1 MSRLPSKSLM
11 ALLLNAALATPSVYV
26 TSALAKEGDFC
37 QTEADCKPCEH
48 HDGDKDQSCSATV
61 HGKRIDDG
69 DSLGARYAPALN
81 HERELTTET
90 FVMSDADASFTQKI
104 QPEQQYETV
113 EKSIRTPT
121 TEQAVNPLFVS
132 GDGALTDQL
141 KQNLDVLVAKFK
153 GKENLKISVIGH
165 TDNQRL
171 SARAKKIYQDND
183 GLGLARAKNTA
194 DYLAQALDLDV
205 NSVTMSTM
213 ADREPVASNDN
224 LQGMAQN
231 RRIEVKVSYDEVT
244 KTTAQV
250 ALPLAPVKVVV
261 QEPLKSCDAVLASR
275 TRAGSQ
281 PFRISVDGVPL
292 EDTGTIDPDVQRC
305 TDVALE
311 KSDIQVRYDA
321 MDEKPSLNLVAFP
334 NAAVRSQKVTFTSY
348 SNYRHWITRSE
359 VRLFSTDASTQSAPL
374 AVLPIDASGKVDWI
388 VTSKLEQVQY
398 VLRVYDQAGNF
409 DETIPQPLQIA
420 EKPALL
426 ADRQSDAREN
436 LIGYGENRL
445 KLHNIPVRNGGAITV
460 NGKHLQQG
468 QKVRFLGEEVPVDKN
483 GKFAARQILPAGNH
497 VVNVQVLEE
506 SGTETMTFNRNL
518 YIPDQDWF
526 YIALADI
533 TAGRNSTSG
542 PAQLV
547 TGDTQ
552 HFDNEA
558 YVDGRL
564 AFYLKGKVKGDWLL
578 TASADTKEQP
588 IKHLFSNIDDK
599 DPRYLLRRLD
609 PDRYY
614 PVYGDDSTSVEDA
627 PTRGKFYVKLARGES
642 HVMWGNFQ
650 TQLSGSDLVQYSR
663 GMYGA
668 NLKLRSDTATGFG
681 QKNTQVDAFVGD
693 PGTLGA
699 REQFRG
705 TGGSLYYVQ
714 HQDTTRGSDRVWVEV
729 RDKDSGIVLKTT
741 QLSATQDYDFDPIQG
756 RILLTAPLPSTADD
770 SQLVRAGSLS
780 GNPVFLMVSYEY
792 TPSIRDVNNMT
803 VGGHVSQ
810 WLGDKVQIGAT
821 GYRQGDQA
829 TRQHIYG
836 IDATYRVSAGVYLK
850 AETARSSGTGTTTQS
865 SGTGGF
871 EFNSITSQG
880 GNANAHRVEF
890 AADLSE
896 ISSVKGKVNAYW
908 QDREKGFSSPGQITN
923 ENSQQAGFAADIAIT
938 EATSVQAKT
947 DVKNA
952 DMQDSQAVQ
961 ASVKH
966 RFTPNWAG
974 SVGVRID
981 NLDTYVANASKT
993 LSQNGDRTDLGVQ
1006 LDYQPDGEH
1015 ENPDWN
1021 AYGFLQNTVSNS
1033 GNRLDNDRIGAGGKW
1048 RLNEKFSLLGEA
1060 SSGNRGFG
1068 GKLGGDWQVTDR
1080 SQLYLNYALDS
1091 DRTDSLY
1098 RGRQGTLVTG
1108 AKSRYT
1114 DSLSVYGEERLLH
1127 GTGQSGLMH
1136 AFGLDLAAQDGWN
1149 FGAKAE
1155 NGKLTDAVSGDLE
1168 RTALSFS
1175 VGRAI
1180 EKTKYAGNIEWRKDD
1195 SSTSGNRTTWL
1206 VRNSLSYQT
1215 THDWRALGKLN
1226 FSVSDSSLGQSYDA
1240 DFVEGVVGYAYRPVN
1255 NDKLNALFKYT
1266 YFMNQPSPGALST
1279 AGVAS
1284 DYEQRSQILSVD
1296 AVYDLKPWLSVGG
1309 KYGYRKSEIRAPKA
1323 TGDWVNADAH
1333 LLVARADWHFVH
1345 DWDALLEVRMLDV
1358 PAADDSRAGAL
1369 VGVYR
1374 HINNNVKLGGGF
1386 NFTDFS
1392 DDMTDMSY
1400 RSHGWFVNLISKL

>member
-1 MSRLPSKSLM
+1 MSRLLTALM
-11 ALLLNAALATPSVYV
+11 LNAALITPAIYV
-26 TSALAKEGDFC
+26 SSAFAQAGDFC
-37 QTEADCKPCEH
+37 QSEADCKPCENK
-48 HDGDKDQSCSATV
+48 DGEKDKSCASV
-61 HGKRIDDG
+61 HGKRIDNG
-69 DSLGARYAPALN
+69 DSLGVRHSPARD

-90 FVMSDADASFTQKI
+90 FVMSDADAVSAPLAQA
-104 QPEQQYETV
+104 EQQFETV
-113 EKSIRTPT
+113 EKTLRTPVA
-121 TEQAVNPLFVS
+121 EQEVNPLFVS
-132 GDGALTDQL
+132 GDGQLTAQL
-141 KQNLDVLVAKFK
+141 KQNLDALVLKLK

-165 TDNQRL
+165 TDNQKL

-194 DYLAQALDLDV
+194 DYLAQALNLDL
-205 NSVTMSTM
+205 NSVKISTM
-213 ADREPVASNDN
+213 ADRLPVTSNDN

-231 RRIEVKVSYDEVT
+231 RRIEIKVSYDEVS
-244 KTTAQV
+244 KTIAQV
-250 ALPLAPVKVVV
+250 ALPLAPEKIVTP
-261 QEPLKSCDAVLASR
+261 EPLKSCEAVLASR
-275 TRAGSQ
+275 TRAAAQ

-292 EDTGTIDPDVQRC
+292 EDTGVIDADVQRC

-334 NAAVRSQKVTFTSY
+334 NVAVRNQKVTFTSY
-348 SNYRHWITRSE
+348 SNYRHWIDRGE
-359 VRLFSTDASTQSAPL
+359 VRLFTTDASTQSTPL
-374 AVLPIDASGKVDWI
+374 AVLRIEANGQVEWSAEN
-388 VTSKLEQVQY
+388 KLEGVQY
-398 VLRVYDQAGNF
+398 VLRVYDKAGNF

-420 EKPALL
+420 EKSTPL
-426 ADRQSDAREN
+426 ADRQSDVREN

-445 KLHNIPVRNGGAITV
+445 SLHNIPVRNGGAITV
-460 NGKHLQQG
+460 NGEHLKPG
-468 QKVRFLGEEVPVDKN
+468 QKIRFLGEEVPVDKK
-483 GKFAARQILPAGNH
+483 GKFAARQILPNGNH
-497 VVNVQVLEE
+497 VVDVQVLEE
-506 SGTETMTFNRNL
+506 NGTEAMTFNRNL

-533 TAGRNSTSG
+533 TGGRNSTSG

-614 PVYGDDSTSVEDA
+614 PVYGDDSTTVEDA

-650 TQLSGSDLVQYSR
+650 TQLSGTDLVQYSR

-668 NLKLRSDTATGFG
+668 NLKLRSDTATSFG
-681 QKNTQVDAFVGD
+681 QKNTQVDAFLGD

-714 HQDTTRGSDRVWVEV
+714 HQDTTRGSEKVWLEV

-741 QLSATQDYDFDPIQG
+741 QLSATQDYDFDAIQG
-756 RILLTAPLPSTADD
+756 RILLTSPLPSTADD

-780 GNPVFLMVSYEY
+780 GNPVFMVVSYEY
-792 TPSIRDVNNMT
+792 TPSIRDINNMT

-836 IDATYRVSAGVYLK
+836 IDATYRISAGVYLK
-850 AETARSSGTGTTTQS
+850 AETAQSSGVGTTTQS

-896 ISSVKGKVNAYW
+896 ISSVKGKINAYW
-908 QDREKGFSSPGQITN
+908 QDRDRGFSSPGQITN
-923 ENSQQAGFAADIAIT
+923 EDSQQAGFSADVEIT
-938 EATSVQAKT
+938 DTTSVQAKT

-952 DMQDSQAVQ
+952 DTQDSQAIQ

-966 RFTPNWAG
+966 RFTPNWAA

-981 NLDTYVANASKT
+981 NMDTYVANVSKT
-993 LSQNGDRTDLGVQ
+993 LSQDGDRTDLGAQ
-1006 LDYQPDGEH
+1006 IDYQPDSKND
-1015 ENPDWN
+1015 NPDWN
-1021 AYGFLQNTVSNS
+1021 VYGFLQNTVSNS

-1048 RLNEKFSLLGEA
+1048 RINEKFNLLGEA

-1091 DRTDSLY
+1091 DRTDSFY

-1114 DSLSVYGEERLLH
+1114 DSMTVYGEERLMH

-1136 AFGLDLAAQDGWN
+1136 AYGLDLAAQDGWN
-1149 FGAKAE
+1149 FGTKVE
-1155 NGKLTDAVSGDLE
+1155 TGKLADAVSGDLD

-1195 SSTSGNRTTWL
+1195 SSTTGKRTTWL

-1215 THDWRALGKLN
+1215 TPDWRALGKLN
-1226 FSVSDSSLGQSYDA
+1226 FSVSDSSLGNTFDA

-1266 YFMNQPSPGALST
+1266 YFANQPSPSALST
-1279 AGVAS
+1279 AGVSS

-1296 AVYDLKPWLSVGG
+1296 AIYDIKPWLSVGG
-1309 KYGYRKSEIRAPKA
+1309 KYGYRKSEIRAPQGE
-1323 TGDWVNADAH
+1323 GDWANADAH
-1333 LLVARADWHFVH
+1333 LVVARADWHFVH
-1345 DWDALLEVRMLDV
+1345 DWDALLELRWLGV

-1374 HINNNVKLGGGF
+1374 HLNNNVKLGGGF

-1392 DDMTDMSY
+1392 DDMTDLSY
-1400 RSHGWFVNLISKL
+1400 RSHGWFVNLVSKF

>member
-1 MSRLPSKSLM
+1 MSRLLT
-11 ALLLNAALATPSVYV
+11 ALLLNAALITPTIYAPV
-26 TSALAKEGDFC
+26 AFAKDGDFC
-37 QTEADCKPCEH
+37 QSEADCKPCERK
-48 HDGDKDQSCSATV
+48 DGEQDKACSSV
-61 HGKRIDDG
+61 HGKRIDNG
-69 DSLGARYAPALN
+69 DSLGARHAPAPD
-81 HERELTTET
+81 HERELMTET
-90 FVMSDADASFTQKI
+90 FVMSDADAVLA
-104 QPEQQYETV
+104 PVAPAEQQYESV
-113 EKSIRTPT
+113 EKIVRKPVAD
-121 TEQAVNPLFVS
+121 QAVNPLFVS
-132 GDGALTDQL
+132 GDGALTAQL
-141 KQNLDVLVAKFK
+141 KQNLDALVLKLK

-183 GLGLARAKNTA
+183 GLGLARAKSTA
-194 DYLAQALDLDV
+194 DYLAQALNLDL
-205 NSVTMSTM
+205 NSVQISSM
-213 ADREPVASNDN
+213 ADRSPVASNDN

-231 RRIEVKVSYDEVT
+231 RRIEIKVSYVEVS
-244 KTTAQV
+244 KTTEQV
-250 ALPLAPVKVVV
+250 ALPLAPVKVTLP
-261 QEPLKSCDAVLASR
+261 EPLKSCEAVLATR
-275 TRAGSQ
+275 TRAAVQ

-292 EDTGTIDPDVQRC
+292 EELTPDIGTIDPDVQRC

-334 NAAVRSQKVTFTSY
+334 NVAVRKQKVTFSSY
-348 SNYRHWITRSE
+348 TNYRHWLDHAE
-359 VRLFSTDASTQSAPL
+359 VRLFTADVSTQSTPL
-374 AVLPIDASGKVDWI
+374 AVLPIEANGQVDWLPD
-388 VTSKLEQVQY
+388 SKLNAVQY
-398 VLRVYDQAGNF
+398 VLRVYDKAGNF

-420 EKPALL
+420 EKSLPL

-460 NGKHLQQG
+460 NGEHLLPG
-468 QKVRFLGEEVPVDKN
+468 QKIRFLGEEVPVDKN

-497 VVNVQVLEE
+497 VVNVEVLDEN
-506 SGTETMTFNRNL
+506 GTQAMTFNRNL

-533 TAGRNSTSG
+533 TGGRNATSG

-614 PVYGDDSTSVEDA
+614 PVYGDDSTTVEDA

-650 TQLSGSDLVQYSR
+650 TQLSGTDLVQYSR

-668 NLKLRSDTATGFG
+668 NLKFRSDTATSFG
-681 QKNTQVDAFVGD
+681 QKNTQVDAFLGD

-714 HQDTTRGSDRVWVEV
+714 HQDTTRGSEKVWVEV

-741 QLSATQDYDFDPIQG
+741 QLSATQDYDFDAIQG
-756 RILLTAPLPSTADD
+756 RILLTSPLPSTADD

-780 GNPVFLMVSYEY
+780 GNPVFMVVSYEY
-792 TPSIRDVNNMT
+792 TPSIRDINNMT

-810 WLGDKVQIGAT
+810 WLGEKVQIGAT

-836 IDATYRVSAGVYLK
+836 IDATYRISAGVYLK
-850 AETARSSGTGTTTQS
+850 AETAQSSGAGTTTQS
-865 SGTGGF
+865 SATGGF
-871 EFNSITSQG
+871 EFNGITSQG
-880 GNANAHRVEF
+880 GKANAHRVEF

-896 ISSVKGKVNAYW
+896 LSSVNGKVNAYW

-923 ENSQQAGFAADIAIT
+923 EDSKQVGFATDVEIT
-938 EATSVQAKT
+938 EATSVQVKT

-952 DMQDSQAVQ
+952 DMQDTKAIQ
-961 ASVKH
+961 ASVKQK
-966 RFTPNWAG
+966 FTPNWAG

-981 NLDTYVANASKT
+981 NMDTYVANASKN
-993 LSQNGDRTDLGVQ
+993 LSQDGNRTDLGVQ
-1006 LDYQPDGEH
+1006 LDYQPDGEA
-1015 ENPDWN
+1015 ETPDWS
-1021 AYGFLQNTVSNS
+1021 AYGFVQNTVSNT

-1048 RLNEKFSLLGEA
+1048 RVNEKFNLLGEA

-1080 SQLYLNYALDS
+1080 NQLYLNYALDS

-1114 DSLSVYGEERLLH
+1114 DSMTVYGEERLLH

-1149 FGAKAE
+1149 FGTKVE
-1155 NGKLTDAVSGDLE
+1155 TGKLSDAVSGDLD

-1175 VGRAI
+1175 VGRSI
-1180 EKTKYAGNIEWRKDD
+1180 EKTKYAGNIEWRSDD
-1195 SSTSGNRTTWL
+1195 SSSAGKRTTWL

-1215 THDWRALGKLN
+1215 TADWRALGKLN
-1226 FSVSDSSLGQSYDA
+1226 FSISDSSLGNTFDA

-1266 YFMNQPSPGALST
+1266 YFANMPSPGAIST

-1284 DYEQRSQILSVD
+1284 DYEQRSHILSVD
-1296 AVYDLKPWLSVGG
+1296 TIYDIKPWLSVGG
-1309 KYGYRKSEIRAPKA
+1309 KYGYRQSAIRAPKDS
-1323 TGDWVNADAH
+1323 GDWENADAH
-1333 LLVARADWHFVH
+1333 LVVARADWHFVH
-1345 DWDALLEVRMLDV
+1345 DWDALLELRWLDV

-1392 DDMTDMSY
+1392 DDMTDLSY
-1400 RSHGWFVNLISKL
+1400 RSHGWFVNLIGEF